1 MSVIL
6 AVTEQRDGTLRK
18 VSHEV
23 VAAARQLADGLGAT
37 VVAVVFGNGD
47 VGGTAELGGFGAD
60 RVLAANHA
68 DFANWRRWYLRPPQP
83 GAT

>member
-1 MSVIL
+1 
-6 AVTEQRDGTLRK
+6 
-18 VSHEV
+18 
-23 VAAARQLADGLGAT
+23 